1 MSLQAG
7 GFLIQVIANA
17 GKVFVMYN
25 FLKSKII
32 YNVKNIKWRRKL
44 FTKQGTD
51 IRSFFFIF
59 FLQYT
64 HIT

>member
-1 MSLQAG
+1 MSLQAS

-32 YNVKNIKWRRKL
+32 YNVKNIKMK
-44 FTKQGTD
+44 K
-51 IRSFFFIF
+51 
-59 FLQYT
+59 
-64 HIT
+64 